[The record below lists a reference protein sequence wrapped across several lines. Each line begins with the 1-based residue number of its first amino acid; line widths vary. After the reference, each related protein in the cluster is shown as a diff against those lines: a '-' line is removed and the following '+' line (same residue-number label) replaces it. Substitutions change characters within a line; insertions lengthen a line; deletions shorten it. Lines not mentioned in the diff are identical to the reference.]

1 MTLIVIAVVF
11 VAVLVWVYVAY
22 RRELARIPAPTV
34 EDPRLSASCG
44 GFGPEWDALIAATSA
59 EETGR

>member
-1 MTLIVIAVVF
+1 MTLIVIAAVF

-44 GFGPEWDALIAATSA
+44 GFGPEWDALLTSTRT
-59 EETGR
+59 EETNR